1 MRGPVV
7 TFFDAGGTL
16 TYRSPETSST
26 NVLILEIADMAVAM
40 GRPHR
45 TFSPIVAR
53 WGAMRHVAAV
63 EARWFHE

>member
-26 NVLILEIADMAVAM
+26 NVPILEIANMAAVM
-40 GRPHR
+40 EWPHR
-45 TFSPIVAR
+45 MFSPIVAR
-53 WGAMRHVAAV
+53 
-63 EARWFHE
+63 